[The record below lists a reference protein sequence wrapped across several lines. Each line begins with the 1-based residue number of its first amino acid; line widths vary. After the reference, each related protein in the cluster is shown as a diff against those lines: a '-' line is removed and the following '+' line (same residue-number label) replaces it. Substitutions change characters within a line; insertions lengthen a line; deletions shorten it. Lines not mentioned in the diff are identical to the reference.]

1 MCILDGNYY
10 VFLGSTSTI
19 NSEIS
24 GISCST
30 SSATASSYLAAGG
43 SSASALGVIPP
54 PVANNAE
61 NSMIRLGNSISNE
74 SLMIDIRQLNDP
86 DTLWQRK
93 KIT

>member
-1 MCILDGNYY
+1 MCTYI
-10 VFLGSTSTI
+10 GSTSTI
-19 NSEIS
+19 NSEVS

-30 SSATASSYLAAGG
+30 TSATVSSYLAAGG
-43 SSASALGVIPP
+43 SSASAIGVISST
-54 PVANNAE
+54 VVNNAE

-86 DTLWQRK
+86 DALWQRK

>member
-1 MCILDGNYY
+1 VYI
-10 VFLGSTSTI
+10 GSTSTI
-19 NSEIS
+19 NSEVS

-30 SSATASSYLAAGG
+30 TSATVSSYLAAGG
-43 SSASALGVIPP
+43 SSASAIGVISST
-54 PVANNAE
+54 VVNNAE

-86 DTLWQRK
+86 DALWQRK